1 MIKNSLS
8 YVLISP
14 YTVAKSRT
22 GGVLSRLLSRL
33 DLDLVGAQMIAPDK
47 AFAEEYAQHI
57 LQLEDSSNPWA
68 AELLADY
75 IRNNLGPYGGRPHR
89 ALLLL
94 FQGDDPCKKLSDI
107 CGALYAKNR
116 SIESVTG
123 ETIRDTYADL
133 IFDPNDPKKVLYFEP
148 AVLTPRSQNVADDN
162 IKLFAKFLQTQNNI
176 VENMSYQNPEKIERT
191 LVIIKPDNWAHASA
205 KPGTILDMF
214 SRTGARIIGMKLLR
228 MSVAQAMDFYK
239 PLRISLK
246 SKYAM
251 VIGERAKAILESEF
265 KIPLSDALP
274 EILAK
279 GFGSE
284 YAEDQFQQVIEFMT
298 GVRGD
303 ECPVEDLQKPGTV
316 KCMVLVYEGENAVHN
331 VREVLG
337 PTDPT
342 KAPGGTI
349 RREYGSNIMVNAAHS
364 SNSLENAGRE
374 MKIAHVDKNAC
385 GDILDLYLT
394 L

>member
-1 MIKNSLS
+1 MKRRSLS
-8 YVLISP
+8 YVLITP

-33 DLDLVGAQMIAPDK
+33 DLELIGVQMIAPDK
-47 AFAEEYAQHI
+47 AFAEKYADHIQH
-57 LQLEDSSNPWA
+57 LEDTSNPWA
-68 AELLADY
+68 ADLLADY
-75 IRNNLGPYGGRPHR
+75 IRANLGPYGGRPHR

-94 FQGDDPCKKLSDI
+94 FQGEEPCKKLSDI

-133 IFDPNDPKKVLYFEP
+133 IFNPEDPNDVIYFEP
-148 AVLTPRSQNVADDN
+148 AVLTPRRQSIADEN
-162 IKLFAKFLQTQNNI
+162 IKLFGDFLKTQNNI
-176 VENMSYQNPEKIERT
+176 VENMVYQYPERIERT

-214 SRTGARIIGMKLLR
+214 SRTGSRIIGMKILR
-228 MSVAQAMDFYK
+228 MSVAQAMDFYQ
-239 PLRISLK
+239 PLRTSLK

-251 VIGERAKAILESEF
+251 AIGTKAKEILESEF
-265 KIPLSDALP
+265 NMPLSDALP
-274 EILAK
+274 EVLAK

-303 ECPVEDLQKPGTV
+303 ECPFEDLQSPGTV
-316 KCMVLVYEGENAVHN
+316 KCMALVYEGEHAVEN

-349 RREYGSNIMVNAAHS
+349 RREFGSNIMVNSAHA

-374 MKIAHVDKNAC
+374 MKIAEVEKNAC
-385 GDILDLYLT
+385 ADILTLYLT